1 MTMVIIE
8 NQPDIGI
15 RERKKLQTRS
25 HLMETAIRL
34 FAEQGIE
41 ATTVDQIAAQAD
53 LGKGTLYNYFRTKE
67 DIIVAFMADLERA
80 AMPAMLRLAGSAK
93 PLDVILADFAW
104 HLLHVKRS
112 YRPFVRAF
120 LARMIAPDD
129 SLRPQVVEMQTAID
143 RTLTTFFGRLQERG
157 LVQRHVAMED
167 LRLNFKTMHL
177 GLTMLWALEGS
188 PWRQTR
194 RILRSQMSMFAK
206 GIAP

>member
-1 MTMVIIE
+1 MTMVMIE

-15 RERKKLQTRS
+15 RKRKKLQTRS
-25 HLMETAIRL
+25 HLMQTAIRL

-80 AMPAMLRLAGSAK
+80 AMPAMLRLAESAK
-93 PLDVILADFAW
+93 PLDVVLADFAW
-104 HLLHVKRS
+104 HLLHVKRG

-120 LARMIAPDD
+120 LARMISPDD

-143 RTLTTFFGRLQERG
+143 GTLNTFFGRLRERG
-157 LVQRHVAMED
+157 LVQRDLAMED
-167 LRLNFKTMHL
+167 LRLSFKTMHL

-188 PWRQTR
+188 PWRKTR